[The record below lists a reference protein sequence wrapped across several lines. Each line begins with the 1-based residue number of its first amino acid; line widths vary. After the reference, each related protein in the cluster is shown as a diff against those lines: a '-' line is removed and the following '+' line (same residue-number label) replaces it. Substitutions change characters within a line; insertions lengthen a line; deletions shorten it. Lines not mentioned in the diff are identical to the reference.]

1 MGQIIFGGS
10 FGHVHGRNHR
20 SKDLGNGRGCSYR
33 TRDFEM
39 VKSERCSI
47 RGQGEVTPSEWAG
60 MGVAVVTLISSFYF
74 MVRYM
79 VRSVM
84 SELMPNGGNSLRDQ
98 VSRIENRLD
107 NLYALIAGKD

>member
-1 MGQIIFGGS
+1 M
-10 FGHVHGRNHR
+10 
-20 SKDLGNGRGCSYR
+20 
-33 TRDFEM
+33 
-39 VKSERCSI
+39 
-47 RGQGEVTPSEWAG
+47 TPSEWAG

-84 SELMPNGGNSLRDQ
+84 RELMPNGGNSLRDQ
-98 VSRIENRLD
+98 VSRIESRLD

>member
-1 MGQIIFGGS
+1 
-10 FGHVHGRNHR
+10 
-20 SKDLGNGRGCSYR
+20 
-33 TRDFEM
+33 M

-107 NLYALIAGKD
+107 NLYALIAGRD

>member
-1 MGQIIFGGS
+1 
-10 FGHVHGRNHR
+10 
-20 SKDLGNGRGCSYR
+20 
-33 TRDFEM
+33 M
-39 VKSERCSI
+39 VKSKRCSVWS
-47 RGQGEVTPSEWAG
+47 QGEVTPNEWAG

>member
-1 MGQIIFGGS
+1 M
-10 FGHVHGRNHR
+10 
-20 SKDLGNGRGCSYR
+20 
-33 TRDFEM
+33 
-39 VKSERCSI
+39 
-47 RGQGEVTPSEWAG
+47 TPNEWAG

-84 SELMPNGGNSLRDQ
+84 RELMPNGGNSLRDQ
-98 VSRIENRLD
+98 VSRIESRLD

>member
-1 MGQIIFGGS
+1 M
-10 FGHVHGRNHR
+10 
-20 SKDLGNGRGCSYR
+20 
-33 TRDFEM
+33 
-39 VKSERCSI
+39 
-47 RGQGEVTPSEWAG
+47 TPSEWAG

>member
-1 MGQIIFGGS
+1 
-10 FGHVHGRNHR
+10 
-20 SKDLGNGRGCSYR
+20 
-33 TRDFEM
+33 
-39 VKSERCSI
+39 
-47 RGQGEVTPSEWAG
+47 VTPNEWAG

-84 SELMPNGGNSLRDQ
+84 RELMPNGGNSLRDQ
-98 VSRIENRLD
+98 VSRIESRLD